1 MKSISYAIPV
11 CNEIAEIKRLAEFLI
26 KNKQSKDEIIILV
39 DETNHTQEVK
49 DFIETFAEECGDQNV
64 LRAYFPLN
72 GDFASF
78 KNHLNSLCSSD
89 YICQIDADEMVSTYL
104 MDNIGLVL
112 EYNPID
118 MIRMPRINTV
128 EGLTEEHIKKWRWRV
143 DENGRV
149 NFPDFQTRI
158 YRNDP
163 EIKWHGKVHEVI
175 KGAKSESFLPLEDA
189 WCLIHEKSI
198 DRQEKQNEFYNQI

>member
-11 CNEIAEIKRLAEFLI
+11 CNEIAEIKRLAEFLV
-26 KNKQSKDEIIILV
+26 KNKQSKDEIVILV
-39 DETNHTQEVK
+39 DENNHTQEVK
-49 DFIETFAEECGDQNV
+49 DFVEAFAEECSDQNV

-78 KNHLNSLCSSD
+78 KNHLNSLCSND

-158 YRNDP
+158 YKNDP
-163 EIKWHGKVHEVI
+163 EIKSSSKWSSSARGK
-175 KGAKSESFLPLEDA
+175 AKEKAHQKA
-189 WCLIHEKSI
+189 WCATKT
-198 DRQEKQNEFYNQI
+198 